1 MIQPEPPPP
10 PRSESPGLEAKI
22 GRFFEEIWG
31 FLSARRG
38 ASRDL
43 RARRRRIG
51 ILLQESDEWESVEKV
66 AEGGRTSVE
75 WRYYPCMD
83 GGLLAWVGGV
93 LVAVREESQEDPD
106 QCMNSTTQCYGGY
119 DQIFTVAKRCIL

>member
-66 AEGGRTSVE
+66 AEGGGLV
-75 WRYYPCMD
+75 WND
-83 GGLLAWVGGV
+83 GITPAW
-93 LVAVREESQEDPD
+93 
-106 QCMNSTTQCYGGY
+106 
-119 DQIFTVAKRCIL
+119 TVAYSPGLVGFSSPLERNRKRTRINA